1 MSALVSGNHGAGDR
15 KQLRMLL
22 PFTCDKLLIPNE
34 LADDIGAT
42 EALVISPSGKVWTVA
57 VERDGDGAFLGRGW
71 PQFAVACGVGGGWLL
86 VLRHR
91 GRGVLTVKVFDDTSC
106 LRQLGTPTPPPA
118 ACDPT
123 VAPLSEEFH
132 LTDDGVSVLVS
143 LHASALSLTNIEQ
156 QPFDNVV
163 DPSPSDV
170 EQALP
175 VGAKMSWKDASRR
188 PQFISFLPSDSM
200 DKMVI
205 PPEFVLRYMPKQKL
219 DNDVAVFWGPLD
231 KVWQIGLKM
240 NQSGL
245 FFADR
250 WAQFLEFH
258 GITKDNALLLRY
270 EGNTVFTV
278 NVFEHD
284 GSQRKFKHK
293 DIRMQQSDQMIIPD
307 IGRQQEAPSASLNK
321 ASKVRSNYDI
331 GPPAWVKKKM
341 NNCSIENHLSL
352 PPVFC
357 DTIGIRESC
366 TVTLKTSMSST
377 RS

>member
-1 MSALVSGNHGAGDR
+1 
-15 KQLRMLL
+15 
-22 PFTCDKLLIPNE
+22 
-34 LADDIGAT
+34 
-42 EALVISPSGKVWTVA
+42 
-57 VERDGDGAFLGRGW
+57 
-71 PQFAVACGVGGGWLL
+71 
-86 VLRHR
+86 
-91 GRGVLTVKVFDDTSC
+91 
-106 LRQLGTPTPPPA
+106 
-118 ACDPT
+118 
-123 VAPLSEEFH
+123 
-132 LTDDGVSVLVS
+132 
-143 LHASALSLTNIEQ
+143 
-156 QPFDNVV
+156 
-163 DPSPSDV
+163 
-170 EQALP
+170 
-175 VGAKMSWKDASRR
+175 MSWKDASRR

-200 DKMVI
+200 DKMVCMLSANLFSSTFDFLCCDVRRSFLRDIGFVQVI